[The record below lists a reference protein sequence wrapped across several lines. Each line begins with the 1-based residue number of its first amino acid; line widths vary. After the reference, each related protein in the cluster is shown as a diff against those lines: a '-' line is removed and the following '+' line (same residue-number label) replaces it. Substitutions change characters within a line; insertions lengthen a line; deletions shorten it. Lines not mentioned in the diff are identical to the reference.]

1 MPTTARGYFQFRQA
15 EFLNH
20 YHKRSNVESTFS
32 AIKRVLGDSVRSRT
46 DVAMANEILA
56 KILPHNLRVN
66 IQEQHELGIESVF
79 WPEKPSVQS
88 DVLPLAS

>member
-1 MPTTARGYFQFRQA
+1 
-15 EFLNH
+15 
-20 YHKRSNVESTFS
+20 
-32 AIKRVLGDSVRSRT
+32 
-46 DVAMANEILA
+46 MANEILA